1 MGGDPTSQVSPFR
14 AALVQMSPLHLDKK
28 ANVERMERFISDG
41 AKAGA
46 RLIVLP
52 ELIVTGYISPGA
64 PDDRA
69 RFYEASEE
77 IPGPTTKRIGE
88 IADRAGVYVIF
99 GMAERGESRLGPVMH
114 NAAVMVG
121 PNGFLRRHRKI
132 HLPGEEK
139 LYFTAGDDVEVFETD
154 IGRIAMLVCYDLWFP
169 ESARIAGLKGA
180 QIIVDCANWPSF
192 DTDPWFALG
201 PGIAA
206 SNVIWFVQVNRV
218 GGEPSWPGFGG
229 SQIVS
234 PSGRVVAKGAD
245 DESIVYG
252 EIDVAEVFKRRGE
265 TPVWFD
271 QKPDLYSAIAGKQP

>member
-1 MGGDPTSQVSPFR
+1 MGGDPASQASLFK

-28 ANVERMERFISDG
+28 ANVERMEG
-41 AKAGA
+41 
-46 RLIVLP
+46 
-52 ELIVTGYISPGA
+52 
-64 PDDRA
+64 
-69 RFYEASEE
+69 
-77 IPGPTTKRIGE
+77 
-88 IADRAGVYVIF
+88 
-99 GMAERGESRLGPVMH
+99 
-114 NAAVMVG
+114 
-121 PNGFLRRHRKI
+121 
-132 HLPGEEK
+132 
-139 LYFTAGDDVEVFETD
+139 
-154 IGRIAMLVCYDLWFP
+154 
-169 ESARIAGLKGA
+169 
-180 QIIVDCANWPSF
+180 F

-271 QKPDLYSAIAGKQP
+271 RRPDVYSAIAGKQP

>member
-1 MGGDPTSQVSPFR
+1 MRGNSVSEAGPFR
-14 AALVQMSPLHLDKK
+14 AALVQMSPLHLEKPT
-28 ANVERMERFISDG
+28 NVERMERFIHEG

-52 ELIVTGYISPGA
+52 ELIVTGYVSPEA

-69 RFYEASEE
+69 RFYEASEK
-77 IPGPTTKRIGE
+77 IPGPTTQRIGE
-88 IADRAGVYVIF
+88 VADRAGVYVIF

-121 PNGFLRRHRKI
+121 PRGFLCRHRKI

-139 LYFTAGDDVEVFETD
+139 LYFAAGNDVEVFETD
-154 IGRIAMLVCYDLWFP
+154 LGKITLLVCYDLWFP
-169 ESARIAGLKGA
+169 ETARIAGLKGA

-192 DTDPWFALG
+192 DTDPWFAMG

-206 SNVIWFVQVNRV
+206 SNILWFVQVNRV

-234 PSGRVVAKGAD
+234 PSGRVVARGTD

-252 EIDVAEVFKRRGE
+252 EIDTAEIMKRRGE

-271 QKPDLYSAIAGKQP
+271 RRPDLYGAITSMQP